1 MKETKT
7 LKLIRLFK
15 PNEILEIRHFIR
27 TTYFNPSKKLVAL
40 FDYILQFSPDFD
52 ADTMTYE
59 AAYEYVYPH
68 GSDQSNPQRAM
79 GKISSKLNTLLE
91 KYIEVDGLQKDF
103 FTAANY
109 RKEWFRQRGESDWEF
124 DAIKDMDQANQKQI
138 HDNEVKLYHQYRV
151 AWEYLRWET
160 FSGNPYQKL
169 DFLQTNE
176 RLDEYYLR
184 AKLETLC
191 HRANHALL
199 IKQKEPLGEE
209 VSILEKLLQLNIDN
223 LTNITLLWYKALV
236 LLLAP
241 DQKNLYYQ
249 LKSNYTLS
257 QEPLST
263 IEKRTF
269 FHYLSNCARYCFTDA
284 EMYSREI
291 FELYQ
296 MQRDQNILLTNN
308 FLGPESFYN
317 IITTAIYLKEIH
329 WATAFFE
336 DYKGLLH
343 PNNEKSGDMK
353 ALCESYIAFEH
364 GSASDALDLLNA
376 THFKDIYCKLSEKRL
391 RLKVYIELDLID
403 LCLDHINS
411 FRKFLSVNNDQIAPH
426 HLEGNRAFINYAMAM
441 QRSRFLNPIQLTE
454 IVSDV
459 KNCTILPE
467 RNWLL
472 SKLETT
478 CSASQST

>member
-15 PNEILEIRHFIR
+15 PHEILEIRQFIR

-40 FDYILQFSPDFD
+40 FDYILKFSPNFEDD
-52 ADTMTYE
+52 RMTYE

-68 GSDQSNPQRAM
+68 GSDQSNPQRVM

-91 KYIEVDGLQKDF
+91 TYIEVAGLQKDAY
-103 FTAANY
+103 TSASY
-109 RKEWFRQRGESDWEF
+109 RKDWFRQRGESDFEF
-124 DAIKDMDQANQKQI
+124 DAIKDMDLANQKQI
-138 HDNEVKLYHQYRV
+138 HDTEVKLYHQYRV

-199 IKQKEPLGEE
+199 IKQKEPLSEE
-209 VSILEKLLQLNIDN
+209 VFILEKLLQLNITN
-223 LTNITLLWYKALV
+223 LSDITLLWHKALI

-241 DQKNLYYQ
+241 DQKDLYYQ

-257 QEPLST
+257 QELLST

-284 EMYSREI
+284 EIYSQEI

-296 MQRDQNILLTNN
+296 LQREQNILLTNN

-317 IITTAIYLKEIH
+317 IITTAIYLKEIQ
-329 WATAFFE
+329 WAATFFE
-336 DYKGLLH
+336 EYNGLLH

-353 ALCESYIAFEH
+353 SLCESYIAFER
-364 GSASDALDLLNA
+364 GSANDALDLLNA

-411 FRKFLSVNNDQIAPH
+411 FRKFLSVNSGQIAPH

-441 QRSRFLNPIQLTE
+441 QRSKFFSPIQLSE
-454 IVSDV
+454 IVAEV

-472 SKLETT
+472 SKLSSTY
-478 CSASQST
+478 SVSQST